1 MITRKNSKGRSVRF
15 WIVLS
20 GLCVCVLAA
29 SCANPLKGKPPY
41 WYNGYVYGTRA
52 HELFSEGRITTA
64 LSFYKKGLVQAQ
76 THDIPQQAALYQ
88 FNIGRCFLE
97 LDKNDSAVHYFTDAY
112 AQFSLCGSE
121 NEARQSAGFAAIAWC
136 STGNNDSAFSWYTKG
151 AIMPSKTD
159 EKNFWLM
166 VHGRL
171 AWGRDHTKE
180 ALAYLD
186 AAYDLYK
193 KNKEW
198 YGAMQ
203 MCYLR
208 GRVYA
213 YFGDYAEAVR
223 MITEALSLGD
233 KTPLRF
239 DRWRILIATASLY
252 SCTNDPIKAQW
263 FFGRAMLCLPDG
275 IAPLSKE
282 QVMSCQKEL
291 FR

>member
-1 MITRKNSKGRSVRF
+1 MRF

-20 GLCVCVLAA
+20 GLYVCVLAA

-41 WYNGYVYGTRA
+41 WYSGYVYGTRA

-64 LSFYKKGLVQAQ
+64 LAFYKKGLVQAQ

-97 LDKNDSAVHYFTDAY
+97 LDKSDSAVRYFSDAY
-112 AQFSLCGSE
+112 THFTLCGSAA
-121 NEARQSAGFAAIAWC
+121 EARQAAGFAALVW
-136 STGNNDSAFSWYTKG
+136 SGLGENDSAFSWYAKG
-151 AIMPSKTD
+151 AITPSKPD
-159 EKNFWLM
+159 EKTFWLM

-171 AWGRDHTKE
+171 TWGRDHSKE

-186 AAYDLYK
+186 EAYDLYK
-193 KNKEW
+193 KQKAW

-208 GRVYA
+208 GRVHA
-213 YFGDYAEAVR
+213 YFGDYDEAAR

-239 DRWRILIATASLY
+239 DRWRVLVAAASLY
-252 SCTNDPIKAQW
+252 SCTNDPARAQW
-263 FFGRAMLCLPDG
+263 FFGRAVQCLPDG
-275 IAPLSKE
+275 IKPLSKE
-282 QVMSCQKEL
+282 QVLSCRPEL
-291 FR
+291 FK